1 MTVLESHN
9 IDSLR
14 IYQILK
20 KQLSSLKLFSP
31 ANFETFSNNIVFK
44 LLSDVVLE
52 IYLYNLFVQ
61 IYLYNNEI
69 TLFNISYKN

>member
-44 LLSDVVLE
+44 LLSDVVSE
-52 IYLYNLFVQ
+52 I

-69 TLFNISYKN
+69 TLFTISYKN

>member
-9 IDSLR
+9 IDSLQ

-20 KQLSSLKLFSP
+20 KQLLFLKLFSP

-44 LLSDVVLE
+44 LLSDVVSE
-52 IYLYNLFVQ
+52 I

-69 TLFNISYKN
+69 TLFTISYKN

>member
-9 IDSLR
+9 IDSLQ

-44 LLSDVVLE
+44 LLSDVVSE
-52 IYLYNLFVQ
+52 I

-69 TLFNISYKN
+69 TLFTISYKN